1 MKVVV
6 MGVSGGH
13 SLRKREKSIISISGC
28 GKTTVGLA
36 LAESLSVKFYDGDDF
51 HSEENKSKMRSGRA
65 LTDEDRQPWLSSL
78 STLLGGEEGCVLAC
92 SALRKCYRW
101 GLYWNRTPDNKI
113 VQRNV
118 VSRRE

>member
-1 MKVVV
+1 
-6 MGVSGGH
+6 MGQ
-13 SLRKREKSIISISGC
+13 
-28 GKTTVGLA
+28 A

-78 STLLGGEEGCVLAC
+78 STLLSREEGCVLAC

-101 GLYWNRTPDNKI
+101 GL
-113 VQRNV
+113 
-118 VSRRE
+118 

>member
-6 MGVSGGH
+6 MGVSGGQ
-13 SLRKREKSIISISGC
+13 SLRRKREKSIISISGC

-36 LAESLSVKFYDGDDF
+36 LAECLSVKFYDGDDF

-78 STLLGGEEGCVLAC
+78 STLLRREEGCVLAC

-101 GLYWNRTPDNKI
+101 GL
-113 VQRNV
+113 
-118 VSRRE
+118 